1 MNSGKTLFELLL
13 TAKDPETG
21 AGLSDEVIRDNVITF
36 LFAGHDTTAHSMA
49 FTVYELTQN
58 QPILKRLQ
66 EELDRVLGDNDMPD
80 ANQFKDLEYL
90 DMIIKVL
97 NWLNLLTRVKYDT
110 MWQNEIWHVS
120 TEQMSRANTK

>member
-1 MNSGKTLFELLL
+1 LTSGNKTLFELLI

-21 AGLSDEVIRDNVITF
+21 RELSDEVIRDNVITF

-58 QPILKRLQ
+58 PIVLKKLQ

-80 ANQFKDLEYL
+80 ANQLKEFEYL
-90 DMIIKVL
+90 DMIIKV
-97 NWLNLLTRVKYDT
+97 RD
-110 MWQNEIWHVS
+110 IDIF
-120 TEQMSRANTK
+120 